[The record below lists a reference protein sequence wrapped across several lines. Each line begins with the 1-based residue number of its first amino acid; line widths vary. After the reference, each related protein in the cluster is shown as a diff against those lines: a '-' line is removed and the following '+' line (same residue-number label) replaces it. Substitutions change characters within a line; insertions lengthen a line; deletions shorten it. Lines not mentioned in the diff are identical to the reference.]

1 MTKAQ
6 GWWHDFLNHGLHP
19 GTYAFIGAGE
29 LKGHRFHLRVD
40 GEQKGVLMADA
51 SKLLFLNGT
60 ALDYVRCLLEGQSE
74 RQMVRYMRRRYR
86 GLDREKAVQHFR
98 KVSGQLADFIHGK
111 TQFITNLGPSTPTAG
126 ADRLPAPYRMDLA
139 ITYKCQND
147 CGHCYNEGKDKAE
160 LSAGE
165 WKEVL
170 GRLWKAGVPHV
181 VFTGGE
187 PTLSPHLKDLILEA
201 QEIGQITGLITNG
214 RNLKEAG
221 YLKGLVDAGLDHV
234 QITILSHRESVHDAL
249 TASSGSWKETVEG
262 IKAAVKQ
269 DLYVATNTTIM
280 ASNVDEIED
289 TMSFVMGLGVRNIAF
304 NGIIRSGKGKTAE
317 AIEYTRLHDV
327 LTRLKRLADANG
339 INMVWYAPTPYCE
352 FNPVNH
358 DLGIRQCTACSINMA
373 VEPDGT
379 VIPCQSC
386 YEPLGNILRD
396 DWENIWDHPKCK
408 QFRERGY
415 LPDKCRSCEQ
425 VDLCGGGC
433 PLAIKQGDYLCT
445 DRDSNG

>member
-1 MTKAQ
+1 M
-6 GWWHDFLNHGLHP
+6 GMMSWWNDFQNRGLRP
-19 GTYAFIGAGE
+19 GVYAFIGQGE
-29 LKGHRFHLRVD
+29 LAGHRFHLRVD

-51 SKLLFLNGT
+51 SKLVFLNGT
-60 ALDYVRCLLEGQSE
+60 ALDYVRCILEGRSE
-74 RQMVRYMRRRYR
+74 GAMARYMRRRYR
-86 GLDREKAVQHFR
+86 GLGKPRALEHFGKIR
-98 KVSGQLADFIHGK
+98 GQLVEFIHGN
-111 TQFITNLGPSTPTAG
+111 TQVVSNMGPQTPSAG

-147 CGHCYNEGKDKAE
+147 CGHCYNEGKDKKE
-160 LSAGE
+160 LSLE
-165 WKEVL
+165 DWEKVL
-170 GRLWKAGVPHV
+170 DRLWKAGVPHI

-187 PTLSPHLKDLILEA
+187 PTLSPHLKELIARA
-201 QEIGQITGLITNG
+201 QELGQITGLITNG
-214 RNLKEAG
+214 RNLKNDG

-234 QITILSHRESVHDAL
+234 QITLLSHRESVHDRL
-249 TASSGSWKETVEG
+249 TRSAGSWKETVEG
-262 IKAAVKQ
+262 IKRAVREN
-269 DLYVATNTTIM
+269 LYVATNTTIM
-280 ASNVDEIED
+280 ASNIDEMED
-289 TMSFVMGLGVRNIAF
+289 TMKFVVGLGVKNVAF
-304 NGIIRSGKGKTAE
+304 NGVIRSGGGKSEE

-327 LTRLKRLADANG
+327 LTRLKELADREG
-339 INMVWYAPTPYCE
+339 VNMVWYAPTPYCE

-396 DWENIWDHPKCK
+396 DWKAIWDHPRCRE
-408 QFRERGY
+408 FRERGY
-415 LPDKCRSCEQ
+415 LPDKCKSCEQ

-433 PLAIKQGDYLCT
+433 PLSIKHGDYLCT